1 MNSEEW
7 KSPANLKSPVFY
19 SRSADFINHDY
30 GIKFYPIYRYGK
42 IINFVTN
49 ILRRAN
55 LYGLYSYKLFKG
67 NYKILG
73 FLMFPVYLILLGRD
87 FFKISYFIIMNL
99 IRRYKDYMQK

>member
-42 IINFVTN
+42 IINLVTY

-73 FLMFPVYLILLGRD
+73 FLMFPVYLILLVRD

-99 IRRYKDYMQK
+99 IRRYKD